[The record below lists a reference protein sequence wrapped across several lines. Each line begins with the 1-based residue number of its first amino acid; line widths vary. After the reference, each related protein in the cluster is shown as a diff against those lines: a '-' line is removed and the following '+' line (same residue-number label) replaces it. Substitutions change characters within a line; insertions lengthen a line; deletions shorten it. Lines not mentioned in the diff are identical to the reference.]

1 MGNMGQVSE
10 KMNEVLNDVVYP
22 ASKEEIVK
30 MAQEGG
36 LSDQEM
42 EMLNKIP
49 EQTYDDKNA
58 VVEQVSQM
66 MM

>member
-10 KMNEVLNDVVYP
+10 KMNDVLNDVVYP
-22 ASKEEIVK
+22 ASKDEIVK
-30 MAQEGG
+30 MAQEEG
-36 LSDQEM
+36 LEEQEM
-42 EMLNKIP
+42 EMLNKLP
-49 EQTYDDKNA
+49 DQTYDDKNA

>member
-10 KMNEVLNDVVYP
+10 KINGVLNEVVYP
-22 ASKEEIVK
+22 ASKDEIVK
-30 MAQEGG
+30 TGQDAG
-36 LSDQEM
+36 LSEQEM

-58 VVEQVSQM
+58 VMEQMSQM